1 MYIKICGITKLD
13 QAQAIA
19 QMGSDALGFICVPS
33 SPRYISPL
41 QIGKITTNLTPL
53 ETKVGQ
59 KTAIGLIGVFL
70 NASPEEICQT
80 VIQGKLNGVQL
91 HGDES
96 PEFCSEL
103 RSHLDKINS
112 QPNLPAPI
120 KLIKALRVRNAEGLV
135 QAQIYS
141 DVVDTILLD
150 AYDPQMAGGTG
161 KTIDWQMLRDF
172 RPHCPWWLAGGLS
185 PENVK
190 QAIALVSAD
199 GLDVSSGVERSA
211 GDKDLSKVE
220 QFLANAQNPDKF

>member
-19 QMGSDALGFICVPS
+19 QMGVEALGFICVSS

-41 QIGKITTNLTPL
+41 QIGQITSSLPTL
-53 ETKVGQ
+53 EPRVGQ
-59 KTAIGLIGVFL
+59 RVTTLELIGVFL
-70 NASPEEICQT
+70 NASPEEIFQT
-80 VIQGKLNGVQL
+80 LIQGGLNGVQL

-103 RSHLDKINS
+103 RSHLDKTNINR
-112 QPNLPAPI
+112 QI
-120 KLIKALRVRNAEGLV
+120 KLIKALRVKNAEGLA

-172 RPHCPWWLAGGLS
+172 RPRCPWWLAGGLS

-190 QAIALVSAD
+190 QAIALVSPD

-211 GDKDLSKVE
+211 GDKDLFKVE
-220 QFLANAQNPDKF
+220 QFLANSRY

>member
-1 MYIKICGITKLD
+1 MYIKICGITRLD

-19 QMGSDALGFICVPS
+19 QMGADALGFICVPS

-41 QIGKITTNLTPL
+41 QIGKITTTLTTL
-53 ETKVGQ
+53 EIKVGQ
-59 KTAIGLIGVFL
+59 KTTALGLIGVFL

-80 VIQGKLNGVQL
+80 TIQGGLNGVQL

-96 PEFCSEL
+96 PEFCCEL
-103 RSHLDKINS
+103 RSLLDKINP
-112 QPNLPAPI
+112 QI
-120 KLIKALRVRNAEGLV
+120 QLIKALRVRNAEGLA
-135 QAQIYS
+135 QARIYD

-172 RPHCPWWLAGGLS
+172 RPNCPWWLAGGLS
-185 PENVK
+185 PENVQ
-190 QAIALVSAD
+190 QAIVLVSPD

-211 GDKDLSKVE
+211 GDKDLSKVS
-220 QFLANAQNPDKF
+220 QFVAIAKS